1 MNTQEVINPIGKMME
16 WSFENLLVP
25 MSDPL
30 NAGVVVLGFVG
41 LAYWLRLQKKYSAQ
55 AKQQGTLD

>member
-25 MSDPL
+25 MSDPF
-30 NAGVVVLGFVG
+30 NAGVVILGFVG
-41 LAYWLRLQKKYSAQ
+41 LAYWLRLQKKYSEQ